1 MEKRNIL
8 FVMSSLRNGG
18 AERSLVNLL
27 QLLDYDRYNVDL
39 LLFQNEGMFLKQV
52 PKEVNIISNCNKL
65 YTLYDNNKTEAL
77 KHPYLSVVHM
87 IGTFISRK
95 KTNSVAKSRQ
105 YRWEHFYKKIIP
117 ELTKEYDVAIA
128 YMQREQTYFLVD
140 KVKATKK
147 IAWVHNEYSQ
157 LGHFKEMDL
166 EYFEK
171 VDKVVTISDLCA
183 KDLKKNFPSIAEK
196 FVVLPNLTSSQV
208 IRNLAKEFYPP
219 EFKRDVLN
227 IVSIGRLNLNLHWK
241 QLWN

>member
-105 YRWEHFYKKIIP
+105 YRWEHFYKKTIP

-128 YMQREQTYFLVD
+128 YMRANKHIFL
-140 KVKATKK
+140 
-147 IAWVHNEYSQ
+147 
-157 LGHFKEMDL
+157 
-166 EYFEK
+166 
-171 VDKVVTISDLCA
+171 
-183 KDLKKNFPSIAEK
+183 
-196 FVVLPNLTSSQV
+196 
-208 IRNLAKEFYPP
+208 
-219 EFKRDVLN
+219 
-227 IVSIGRLNLNLHWK
+227 
-241 QLWN
+241 

>member
-1 MEKRNIL
+1 M
-8 FVMSSLRNGG
+8 
-18 AERSLVNLL
+18 
-27 QLLDYDRYNVDL
+27 DL

-87 IGTFISRK
+87 IGTFIPVKNKLCCEKPPIQMGAFLS
-95 KTNSVAKSRQ
+95 
-105 YRWEHFYKKIIP
+105 KKIIP

-227 IVSIGRLNLNLHWK
+227 IVSIGRLNAQKDLNCNWK